1 MRELRYRTPHGINV
15 SRVTSRL
22 PFQKGFGRFL
32 RDLDKVRGIY
42 LSSGYE
48 YPGRYSRWDIVSVRP
63 PLELVSFQREVTFR
77 PLNERG
83 AAINRMLATVL
94 GDHPH
99 WDDFREENGTL
110 HGTLKP
116 MRGLFPEEER
126 SKQPSVFSI
135 LRALTREFRNE
146 NDDKLAFAG
155 AFGYDLLFQFEP
167 IPLRL
172 PRSSRKD
179 LQLFLCDDIVY
190 MDRKREQIERFSW
203 EFDQNG
209 ISTRGLARTG
219 ERVAKPPVR
228 KPSPITADHTPE
240 EYMANVEVVR
250 EGMRRGDYYE
260 VILSQTFRTAYS
272 GKASELF
279 TRMQRANPSPYEFL
293 IQFGDEQLVGA
304 SPEMFVRV
312 EGPRV
317 ETCPISGTA
326 RRTGDPLQDEKNIRE
341 LLTSTKEESELT
353 MCTDVD
359 RNDKSRVCVPGTV
372 KVIGRRL
379 IEAYAG
385 LFHTVDH
392 VEGFLQEG
400 FDSLDAF
407 LSHMWAVTLIGA
419 PKKAAAVAI
428 ESLEKHARG
437 WYGGAV
443 GLLSLNGDINTGILI
458 RTTYLRDGYAT
469 YPAGA
474 TLLYDSDPASEE
486 RETRL
491 KATGFFRL
499 LGPQAVP
506 QGQKGVN
513 ELNEANE
520 FRNMKLLLVDNDDCF
535 IHTLANYARQA
546 GAEVVTYRA
555 GTPFEVLDAVHP
567 DMILISPGPGRPED
581 FGVPQLV
588 KHAAHAGIPVFGV
601 CLGLQGIV
609 EAFGGELGVLPYPMH
624 GKPSKVHHRG
634 AGVFE
639 GLPEEIEVG
648 RYHSLYA
655 IPERMPASLEV
666 TAESEDGII
675 MGVRHRELP
684 IEAVQ
689 FHPESI
695 LTAAG
700 DTGLK
705 LMRNALRFAKVR
717 VSRV

>member
-1 MRELRYRTPHGINV
+1 MPEVHYQTSHGIVV
-15 SRVTSRL
+15 SRLNSKL
-22 PFQKGFGRFL
+22 PYRKGFGRFL
-32 RDLDKVRGIY
+32 RELDTRRGIY

-48 YPGRYSRWDIVSVRP
+48 YPGRYSRWDIVSVKP
-63 PLELVSFQREVTFR
+63 PLELVTFQREVTFR

-83 AAINRMLATVL
+83 IVINRMLAAVL
-94 GDHPH
+94 RDHPH
-99 WDDFREENGTL
+99 WDDFREDNGTL
-110 HGTLKP
+110 HGILKP
-116 MRGLFPEEER
+116 MPKLFPEEER
-126 SKQPSVFSI
+126 SRQPSVFSI
-135 LRALTREFRNE
+135 LRALTREFRSE
-146 NDDKLAFAG
+146 HDDKLAFAG

-172 PRSSRKD
+172 PRESRKD
-179 LQLFLCDDIVY
+179 LQLFFCDDMIY
-190 MDRKREQIERFSW
+190 MDRKREQIERYTW
-203 EFDQNG
+203 EFDFEG
-209 ISTRGLARTG
+209 TTTRGL
-219 ERVAKPPVR
+219 ERKAEKIPPAPKR
-228 KPSPITADHTPE
+228 QPGPITSNHTPE
-240 EYMANVEVVR
+240 EYMAKVEIVR

-260 VILSQTFRTAYS
+260 VILNQWFQTPYS
-272 GKASELF
+272 GKPSELF
-279 TRMQRANPSPYEFL
+279 SRMQRANPSPYEFL

-312 EGPRV
+312 EGERV

-326 RRTGDPLQDEKNIRE
+326 RRTGDPMQDEKNIRA
-341 LLTSTKEESELT
+341 LLSSTKEESELT

-359 RNDKSRVCVPGTV
+359 RNDKSRVCEPGTV

-400 FDSLDAF
+400 FDALDAF
-407 LSHMWAVTLIGA
+407 LSHMWAVTLVGA
-419 PKKAAAVAI
+419 PKKAAAIAI
-428 ESLEKHARG
+428 EALEKCERR

-474 TLLYDSDPASEE
+474 TILYDSVPASEE
-486 RETRL
+486 RETRI

-499 LGPQAVP
+499 LGPPAESVAPETAQAGP
-506 QGQKGVN
+506 MR
-513 ELNEANE
+513 L
-520 FRNMKLLLVDNDDCF
+520 KLLLVDNDDCF
-535 IHTLANYARQA
+535 IHTLANYARQT

-555 GTPFEVLDAVHP
+555 GTPFEVLDAVKP

-581 FGVPQLV
+581 FGVPGLV
-588 KHAAHAGIPVFGV
+588 KHAAEAGMPVFGV

-624 GKPSKVHHRG
+624 GKPSPVRHRG
-634 AGVFE
+634 LGVFE

-655 IPERMPASLEV
+655 VPEKLPGCFEV
-666 TAESEDGII
+666 TATTEDGTI
-675 MGVRHRELP
+675 MGIRHRELP

-695 LTAAG
+695 LTATN
-700 DTGLK
+700 DTGIK
-705 LMRNALRFAKVR
+705 MMRNALKLAKR
-717 VSRV
+717 SLARAS